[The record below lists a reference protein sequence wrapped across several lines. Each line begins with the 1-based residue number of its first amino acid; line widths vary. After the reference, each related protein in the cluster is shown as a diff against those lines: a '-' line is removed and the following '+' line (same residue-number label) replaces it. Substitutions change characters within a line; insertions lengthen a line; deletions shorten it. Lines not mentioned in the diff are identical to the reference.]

1 MMKKFFIL
9 IAIATTIVACSD
21 EDIKRYPPPS
31 TGGSG
36 SEVGTAKI
44 WVTSGDES
52 RLLSAQ
58 DNLSIID
65 NNETSYPSITINED
79 EQMQEIEGFGAALT
93 GSSAYLIN
101 NLSTSQKNSLLSNLF
116 DPENGAGMS
125 YLRLTIGASDFSL
138 EDFTYNDMP
147 QGQEDPNLDNFSIAS
162 DEVHIIPVANDILAI
177 NPEVKFMGSPWSA
190 PAWMKDNESLYGG
203 KLEEQWYSTYAN
215 YFVKYIQAFENH
227 GISIDA
233 ITPQNEPLHTAG
245 YPTMRME
252 AQEQANFIKNAL
264 GPAFA
269 EENISTKII
278 AYDHNFDEANYPMT
292 VLDDA
297 DANPYVSGS
306 AFHAYAGEVS
316 AMSQVHNAY
325 PDKGLYFTEISGGEW
340 STDFSSNLR
349 WYIQNILMGSTKNW
363 SKNAL
368 FWNLALNENHGPT
381 NNGCQ
386 DCRGVVTINS
396 SGEIEMN
403 EEYYAIA
410 HFSKFVRPGAH
421 RIGSSDF
428 ENNSGL
434 TGVAFQ
440 NPDGSKVLIVLNETP
455 TSKTFSAIMGEN
467 RFDYA
472 LAPESVAT
480 IIWE

>member
-1 MMKKFFIL
+1 MKKIL
-9 IAIATTIVACSD
+9 ITIVIAATLIGCSD
-21 EDIKRYPPPS
+21 DDQKSYPPP
-31 TGGSG
+31 TIGGSG
-36 SEVGTAKI
+36 NEVGTAQI
-44 WVTSGDES
+44 WVTSGNES

-58 DNLSIID
+58 DHLSIID
-65 NNETSYPSITINED
+65 NKETSYPSITINET

-93 GSSAYLIN
+93 GSSAYVIN
-101 NLSTSQKNSLLSNLF
+101 NLSTAQKNSLLSDLF
-116 DPENGAGMS
+116 DVESGAGMS

-138 EDFTYNDMP
+138 EDFTYDDMP
-147 QGQEDPNLDNFSIAS
+147 QGQEDPNLDNFSIAH
-162 DEVHIIPVANDILAI
+162 DEMHVIPVANDILSI

-203 KLEEQWYSTYAN
+203 KLEEQWYATYAN
-215 YFVKYIQAFENH
+215 YFVEYIQAFKNH
-227 GISIDA
+227 GIPIDA
-233 ITPQNEPLHTAG
+233 ITPQNEPLHTSG

-264 GPAFA
+264 GPAFEGA
-269 EENISTKII
+269 NISTKII
-278 AYDHNFDEANYPMT
+278 AYDHNFDEAGYPMT
-292 VLDDA
+292 VLGDGE
-297 DANPYVSGS
+297 ANPYVSGS
-306 AFHAYAGEVS
+306 AFHAYAGDVS

-340 STDFSSNLR
+340 SIDFSSNLR
-349 WYIQNILMGSTKNW
+349 WYVQNILMGSTKNW

-396 SGEIEMN
+396 SGEIEKN

-421 RIGSSDF
+421 RIGSSNFDD
-428 ENNSGL
+428 NSGL
-434 TGVAFQ
+434 DGIAFQ
-440 NPDGSKVLIVLNETP
+440 NPDGSKALIVLNETP
-455 TSKTFSAIMGEN
+455 TSKTFSVIMGEN
-467 RFDYA
+467 RFDYT
-472 LAPESVAT
+472 LSSESVAT
-480 IIWE
+480 ITWE

>member
-1 MMKKFFIL
+1 MKKIL
-9 IAIATTIVACSD
+9 ITIVIAASLIACSND
-21 EDIKRYPPPS
+21 DHKSYPPPT

-36 SEVGTAKI
+36 NEVGTAQV

-101 NLSTSQKNSLLSNLF
+101 NLSASQKNSLLSDLF
-116 DPENGAGMS
+116 DPESGAGMS
-125 YLRLTIGASDFSL
+125 YIRLTIGASDFSL

-147 QGQEDPNLDNFSIAS
+147 QGQEDPNLENFSIAH
-162 DEVHIIPVANDILAI
+162 DEMHVIPVAKHILSI

-203 KLEEQWYSTYAN
+203 KLEAQWYSTYAN
-215 YFVKYIQAFENH
+215 YFVKYIQAFETH
-227 GISIDA
+227 SITIDA

-245 YPTMRME
+245 YPTMHME
-252 AQEQANFIKNAL
+252 AQEQANFIRSAL
-264 GPAFA
+264 GPAF
-269 EENISTKII
+269 EEANISTKII
-278 AYDHNFDEANYPMT
+278 AYDHNFDEPGYPMT
-292 VLDDA
+292 ILDDSQ
-297 DANPYVSGS
+297 ANPYVSGS
-306 AFHAYAGEVS
+306 AFHAYAGDVS

-349 WYIQNILMGSTKNW
+349 WYVQNILMGSTKNW
-363 SKNAL
+363 SKSAL

-381 NNGCQ
+381 NNGCS

-396 SGEIEMN
+396 SGEIEKN

-421 RIGSSDF
+421 RIGSSNFPD
-428 ENNSGL
+428 NSGL
-434 TGVAFQ
+434 SGVAFK

-455 TSKTFSAIMGEN
+455 TSKTFSVIMEEN
-467 RFDYA
+467 RFDYS
-472 LAPESVAT
+472 LSSESVAT
-480 IIWE
+480 ITWE

>member
-1 MMKKFFIL
+1 MKKIL
-9 IAIATTIVACSD
+9 ITIVIAATLIGCSD
-21 EDIKRYPPPS
+21 DDQKSYPPP
-31 TGGSG
+31 TIGGSG
-36 SEVGTAKI
+36 NEVGTAQI
-44 WVTSGDES
+44 WVTSGNES

-58 DNLSIID
+58 DHLSIID
-65 NNETSYPSITINED
+65 NKETSYPSITINET

-93 GSSAYLIN
+93 GSSAYVIN
-101 NLSTSQKNSLLSNLF
+101 NLSTAQKNSLLSDLF
-116 DPENGAGMS
+116 DVESGAGMS

-138 EDFTYNDMP
+138 EDFTYADMP
-147 QGQEDPNLDNFSIAS
+147 QGQEDPNLDNFSIAH
-162 DEVHIIPVANDILAI
+162 DEMHVIPVANDILSI

-203 KLEEQWYSTYAN
+203 KLEEQWYTTYAN
-215 YFVKYIQAFENH
+215 YFVEYIQAFKNH
-227 GISIDA
+227 GIPIAA
-233 ITPQNEPLHTAG
+233 ITPQNEPLHTSG

-264 GPAFA
+264 GPAFERA
-269 EENISTKII
+269 NISTKII
-278 AYDHNFDEANYPMT
+278 AYDHNFDEAGYPMT
-292 VLDDA
+292 VLGDA
-297 DANPYVSGS
+297 EANPYVSGS
-306 AFHAYAGEVS
+306 AFHAYAGDVS

-349 WYIQNILMGSTKNW
+349 WYVQNILMGSTKNW

-396 SGEIEMN
+396 SGEIEKN

-421 RIGSSDF
+421 RIGSSNFDD
-428 ENNSGL
+428 NSGL
-434 TGVAFQ
+434 DGIAFQ
-440 NPDGSKVLIVLNETP
+440 NPDGSKALIVLNETP
-455 TSKTFSAIMGEN
+455 TSKTFSVIMGEN
-467 RFDYA
+467 RFDYT
-472 LAPESVAT
+472 LSPESVAT
-480 IIWE
+480 ITWE

>member
-1 MMKKFFIL
+1 MKKIFL
-9 IAIATTIVACSD
+9 SIAIAATLIACSD
-21 EDIKRYPPPS
+21 DDTKSYPPPT

-36 SEVGTAKI
+36 NEVGTAQI
-44 WVTSGDES
+44 WVTSGDQS

-65 NNETSYPSITINED
+65 NNETTYPSISINES

-101 NLSTSQKNSLLSNLF
+101 NLNAAQKNSLLSDLF
-116 DPENGAGMS
+116 NVESGAGMS
-125 YLRLTIGASDFSL
+125 YLRLTMGASDFSL
-138 EDFTYNDMP
+138 GDFTYNDLP
-147 QGQEDPNLDNFSIAS
+147 QGQEDATLANFSIAQ
-162 DEVHIIPVANDILAI
+162 DEAHVIPVANSILSI

-190 PAWMKDNESLYGG
+190 PAWMKTNESLYGG
-203 KLEEQWYSTYAN
+203 KLVSQWYETYAN
-215 YFVKYIQAFENH
+215 YFVKYIQAYQTN
-227 GISIDA
+227 GITIDA
-233 ITPQNEPLHTAG
+233 VTPQNEPLHTAG

-252 AQEQANFIKNAL
+252 ADEQADFIKNAL

-278 AYDHNFDEANYPMT
+278 AYDHNFDEPGYPMT

-297 DANPYVSGS
+297 DANQYVSGS
-306 AFHAYAGEVS
+306 AFHAYAGQVS

-349 WYIQNILMGSTKNW
+349 WYTQNILIGTTKNW
-363 SKNAL
+363 SKTAL
-368 FWNLALNENHGPT
+368 FWNLALDENHGPT

-396 SGEIEMN
+396 SGEIEKN

-410 HFSKFVRPGAH
+410 HFSKFVRPGAY
-421 RIGSSDF
+421 RIGSSNFPD
-428 ENNSGL
+428 NSGL
-434 TGVAFQ
+434 SGVAFQ

-455 TSKTFSAIMGEN
+455 SSKTFSAIMGEN
-467 RFDYA
+467 RFDGTIA
-472 LAPESVAT
+472 QESVAT
-480 IIWE
+480 ITWQ